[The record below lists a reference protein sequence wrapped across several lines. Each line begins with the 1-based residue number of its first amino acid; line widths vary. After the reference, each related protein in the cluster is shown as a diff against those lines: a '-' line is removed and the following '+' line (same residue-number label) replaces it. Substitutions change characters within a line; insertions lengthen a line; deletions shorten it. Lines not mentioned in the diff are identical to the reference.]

1 MNSYSAKFAI
11 VLLLVSVISSCS
23 DKNKQQADQTK
34 VDAISKSDTISLSES
49 LAERFKNTY
58 DNHIVT
64 FNDGTSMD
72 ISKPLQLDSIKEVS
86 HTFFVGDNIEPI
98 EDLETDSNGVA
109 ILDGNY
115 HPTVI
120 GKVALKAINY
130 YKKTKSEAAKK
141 VFLDQMKWAEKNF
154 YETDNYGFWYFEVSA
169 PLYHLEPGWTS
180 AFSQGLLLN
189 ASLEAYRLTG
199 DKKYTRLIEKGL
211 KAYMVPVE
219 NGGFLRGWDE
229 GELWFEEYGTERPSR
244 VLNGTIYGLE
254 GVYNVYRDLNSQL
267 ALKIFES
274 GVETIKNHL
283 EDYDAKYTSRY
294 SLADWKDEVSLEH
307 YHEGHV
313 VQLLWL
319 YEITGDEIFKKY
331 AKIFLENDR
340 NTFMERSVF
349 KILKPKIVNISASH
363 TIDSV
368 NHGTKNLTDEIWAYG
383 NFWSSH
389 KKVEL
394 TIDFGEKKRNI
405 SALTLYHV
413 SAQSKGVNFKLYAYN
428 DETKDWR
435 FVQEFVPNRIKDKV
449 SAYNVTGKFE
459 TYIEHYKIFENA
471 DSQKLKLVF
480 DASADNIIAIREIN
494 FIYDRSN
501 EIEGLIKKVKERI

>member
-34 VDAISKSDTISLSES
+34 VDAISESDTISLSES
-49 LAERFKNTY
+49 LAKRFKHTY

-64 FNDGTSMD
+64 FNDGTTMD
-72 ISKPLQLDSIKEVS
+72 ISKPLQFDSIKEVS

-141 VFLDQMKWAEKNF
+141 VFLDQMKWAEENF

-229 GELWFEEYGTERPSR
+229 GELWYEEYGTERPSR

-313 VQLLWL
+313 IQLLWL
-319 YEITGDEIFKKY
+319 YDITGEEVFKKY

-340 NTFMERSVF
+340 NTFMIYSKF
-349 KILKPKIVNISASH
+349 KITKPKIANIIASH
-363 TIDSV
+363 TIDPI
-368 NHGTKNLTDEIWAYG
+368 NHNTKNLTDEIWAYG

-389 KKVEL
+389 KTVEVE
-394 TIDFGEKKRNI
+394 IDFGDKKQNI

-413 SAQSKGVNFKLYAYN
+413 NAKSKQVNFKLYSF
-428 DETKDWR
+428 DED
-435 FVQEFVPNRIKDKV
+435 
-449 SAYNVTGKFE
+449 
-459 TYIEHYKIFENA
+459 EN
-471 DSQKLKLVF
+471 
-480 DASADNIIAIREIN
+480 
-494 FIYDRSN
+494 
-501 EIEGLIKKVKERI
+501 

>member
-1 MNSYSAKFAI
+1 MNIYKVKFAI
-11 VLLLVSVISSCS
+11 ILLTVCIISSCS
-23 DKNKQQADQTK
+23 NADKKKPEQT
-34 VDAISKSDTISLSES
+34 AIDINSENDTINLSES
-49 LAERFKNTY
+49 LDKRFKHTY
-58 DNHIVT
+58 NEHIVT
-64 FNDGTSMD
+64 FNDGTTMD
-72 ISKPLQLDSIKEVS
+72 ISKPMQFDSIKEVS
-86 HTFFVGDNIEPI
+86 HTFFIGDNIEPI
-98 EDLETDSNGVA
+98 EDLETDSKGVA

-115 HPTVI
+115 HPTEI

-141 VFLDQMKWAEKNF
+141 VFLDQMKWAVENF
-154 YETDNYGFWYFEVSA
+154 YETENYGFWYFGVPA

-180 AFSQGLLLN
+180 SFSQGLLLN

-199 DKKYTRLIEKGL
+199 DKKYARLIEKGL

-219 NGGFLRGWDE
+219 NGGFLRDWDE

-244 VLNGTIYGLE
+244 VLNGSIYGLE

-294 SLADWKDEVSLEH
+294 SLADWKDEVALEH
-307 YHEGHV
+307 YHEGHI

-319 YEITGDEIFKKY
+319 YKITGEEIFKKY
-331 AKIFLENDR
+331 ATIFLENDR

-349 KILKPKIVNISASH
+349 KILKPKIASIGASH
-363 TIDSV
+363 TIDSI
-368 NHGTKNLTDEIWAYG
+368 NHSTKNLSDEIWAYG

-389 KKVEL
+389 ITVEL
-394 TIDFGEKKRNI
+394 TVDFGEKKQNV

-413 SAQSKGVNFKLYAYN
+413 SAQSKAVNFKLYAYD

-449 SAYNVTGKFE
+449 SAYNITGKYE

-471 DSQKLKLVF
+471 DARKLKLIF
-480 DASADNIIAIREIN
+480 DASVDNIIAIREIN
-494 FIYDRSN
+494 FIYDRSSD
-501 EIEGLIKKVKERI
+501 IENMFKKVEERI